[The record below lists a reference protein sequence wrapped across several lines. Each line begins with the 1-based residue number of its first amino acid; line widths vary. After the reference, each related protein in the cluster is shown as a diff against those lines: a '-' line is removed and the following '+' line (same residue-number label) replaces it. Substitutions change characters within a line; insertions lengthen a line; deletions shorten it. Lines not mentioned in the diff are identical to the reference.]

1 MIKKITFGSR
11 ELNKLLDDTLMN
23 VHSFPSETLM
33 EIAGLSIAQVT
44 NLILTE
50 SVSLH
55 TVIYQAGVNKL
66 WIFP

>member
-50 SVSLH
+50 SRSKSN
-55 TVIYQAGVNKL
+55 ISQK
-66 WIFP
+66 